1 MIIKSAEFITSA
13 VKNSGLPVHEG
24 IEFMFCGRSNV
35 GKSSFINALTNRKK
49 LAKTSSNPGKTQ
61 TLNAYHINQQF
72 YFIDV
77 PGYGYANVSKELKAS
92 FGRMIEA
99 YITTREQLKLI
110 FLLVD
115 VRHKPTEDD
124 VLMYQFLKYYDKNV
138 CVIATKADK
147 IKKSE
152 RAKNKNLI
160 TNTLKLDAEDT
171 LILTSSET
179 KEGLEQVL
187 QKMECYLT

>member
-1 MIIKSAEFITSA
+1 
-13 VKNSGLPVHEG
+13 
-24 IEFMFCGRSNV
+24 
-35 GKSSFINALTNRKK
+35 
-49 LAKTSSNPGKTQ
+49 
-61 TLNAYHINQQF
+61 
-72 YFIDV
+72 
-77 PGYGYANVSKELKAS
+77 
-92 FGRMIEA
+92 
-99 YITTREQLKLI
+99 
-110 FLLVD
+110 
-115 VRHKPTEDD
+115 EDD